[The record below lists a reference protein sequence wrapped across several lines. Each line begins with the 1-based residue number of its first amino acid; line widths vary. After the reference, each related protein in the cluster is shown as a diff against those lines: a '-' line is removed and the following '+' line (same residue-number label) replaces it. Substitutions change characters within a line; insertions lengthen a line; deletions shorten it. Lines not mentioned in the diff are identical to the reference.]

1 MMLLTASIRRVER
14 SAWGWY
20 VCPRNGIA
28 PPKQGGEPH
37 FQTPVGGASAVA
49 SAASFLIFSRSFR
62 TRQIDFFAQES
73 SAAIFSNSDDDFPQS
88 SEHSNFN
95 ASSP

>member
-1 MMLLTASIRRVER
+1 MGMVCLPSEWDCASK
-14 SAWGWY
+14 A
-20 VCPRNGIA
+20 
-28 PPKQGGEPH
+28 GGEPH

>member
-14 SAWGWY
+14 SAWGGMFALGMGL
-20 VCPRNGIA
+20 RL
-28 PPKQGGEPH
+28 QSRGEPH

-73 SAAIFSNSDDDFPQS
+73 SAAIFSNSNDDFPQS